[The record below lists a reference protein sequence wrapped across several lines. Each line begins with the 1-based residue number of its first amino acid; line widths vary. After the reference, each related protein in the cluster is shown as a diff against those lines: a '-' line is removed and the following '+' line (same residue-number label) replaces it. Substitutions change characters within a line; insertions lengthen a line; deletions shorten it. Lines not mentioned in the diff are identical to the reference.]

1 MVYIYKK
8 KDMENLKDGS
18 RESINKKRNLI
29 KLVLMS
35 VMALSLLTAMVLFIV
50 AMFKIDILV
59 GFIAMFLLIGFLSWY
74 IYKDL
79 FGKL

>member
-1 MVYIYKK
+1 
-8 KDMENLKDGS
+8 MENLKDGS